1 MAKKPNITVS
11 DRRVK
16 DRLANPFG
24 ARSEEVK
31 LTIPGTVARWFNA
44 GLYADRIWRAKNQ
57 GWDPVTPDLLADK
70 DQIGGFVTSAEGFV
84 ARGEKQQEL
93 LMYMAR
99 EDRDAIQKAKTE
111 VNIRNMKMGRQRD
124 EIAQAAAEA
133 IGGQAADFLG
143 KTRMVGNVTDQ
154 YERIQRDVVEE

>member
-1 MAKKPNITVS
+1 
-11 DRRVK
+11 
-16 DRLANPFG
+16 
-24 ARSEEVK
+24 
-31 LTIPGTVARWFNA
+31 
-44 GLYADRIWRAKNQ
+44 
-57 GWDPVTPDLLADK
+57 
-70 DQIGGFVTSAEGFV
+70 VTSAEGFV